1 MGLAHFLGAK
11 MRLPGQNQFE
21 KERTP
26 PIQPPRMDKQN
37 FRAQLHEIIFE
48 ADTPAGRQFDL
59 ILLAT
64 ITASV
69 GIVILETIP
78 DLHERYFDL
87 FYAAEWFF
95 TIVFTVEYLLRLY
108 VVRSPL
114 NYAKSLYGL
123 IDLVSILPT
132 YLSLFF
138 VGSQALLVVRILR
151 LLRIFR
157 VLRMGRLIWAGHIIS
172 RALQASRHKLA
183 VFVFFVCQLVIVIGA
198 LMYFVE
204 NPVNASFTSIPQS
217 IYWAVVTITTVGFGD
232 VTPITPLG
240 KFLAVLVMLIGYAI
254 IAVPTGIVSAELV
267 ANGKRNNSQVCRH
280 CSKDSHEDDAQY
292 CKFCGWP
299 LYE

>member
-1 MGLAHFLGAK
+1 
-11 MRLPGQNQFE
+11 
-21 KERTP
+21 
-26 PIQPPRMDKQN
+26 MDNIN
-37 FRAQLHEIIFE
+37 FRARLHEIIFE
-48 ADTPAGRQFDL
+48 ADTPAGKRFDL

-64 ITASV
+64 IAASV
-69 GIVILETIP
+69 SIVILETIP
-78 DLHERYFDL
+78 NLHDRYFDL

-95 TIVFTVEYLLRLY
+95 TIVFTIEYLLRLY

-114 NYAKSLYGL
+114 KYAKSTLGL
-123 IDLVSILPT
+123 VDLISILPT
-132 YLSLFF
+132 YLSMFF

-183 VFVFFVCQLVIVIGA
+183 VFVFFVCQLVVVIGA

-204 NPVNASFTSIPQS
+204 NPVNPGFASIPQS
-217 IYWAVVTITTVGFGD
+217 MYWAVVTITTVGFGD

-267 ANGKRNNSQVCRH
+267 ANSKQNNSQVCRH
-280 CSKDSHEDDAQY
+280 CSEDSHDDDA
-292 CKFCGWP
+292 KFCKHCGWS
-299 LYE
+299 LHE